1 MRHFQFFFL
10 QELHKEETNTNDLE
24 SKPVKLEEPKLTGGR
39 WQYVIGLVVIFAQHK
54 HMHVLQEHTYIYI
67 EVLFN
72 NFLIDVLD
80 LYRYQYVNLNTFKI
94 VYLCFFTDY
103 LIDAIVLVIP

>member
-54 HMHVLQEHTYIYI
+54 HMHVFTGTYIP
-67 EVLFN
+67 VLKYFSII
-72 NFLIDVLD
+72 FRSI
-80 LYRYQYVNLNTFKI
+80 F
-94 VYLCFFTDY
+94 
-103 LIDAIVLVIP
+103 